1 MKKPQPQIGVSSK
14 KSQLQLGALQSNPQ
28 WISIP
33 AHSEGIPAFSRK
45 RYRYPSMNTNFKSSL
60 HHIGIIIPD
69 RDHVGFLS
77 GILGLETGEPVFVP
91 EYEADCIFTSNRSS
105 NIEFVIPREN
115 SRLSNFNKGMGGLH
129 HIALEVDDIL
139 DVSRQL
145 AEEGIDLLEDKP
157 VRAGQLLINFLHP
170 AETRGFIV
178 EYVQVIVDNGEQD
191 N

>member
-1 MKKPQPQIGVSSK
+1 
-14 KSQLQLGALQSNPQ
+14 
-28 WISIP
+28 
-33 AHSEGIPAFSRK
+33 
-45 RYRYPSMNTNFKSSL
+45 MNTNFKSSV
-60 HHIGIIIPD
+60 HHIGIIVPD
-69 RDHVGFLS
+69 RNHVDFLI
-77 GILGLETGEPVFVP
+77 GILGLETGELVFVP

-115 SRLSNFNKGMGGLH
+115 SKLSKFNKGMGGLH

-145 AEEGIDLLEDKP
+145 SEQGIDLLENKP

-178 EYVQVIVDNGEQD
+178 EFVQVIVDDRQREN
-191 N
+191 